1 MGTGKLL
8 GRPDDMLWGNPGRN
22 SFPRRGKGGGGL
34 VTWREFRLYLKA
46 FDEND
51 SIVELIFTMHIHY
64 PGHAE
69 RFREE
74 HVNQETLEVKQPYL
88 TQNLIT
94 RQKQIDFLQLT

>member
-1 MGTGKLL
+1 MILIV
-8 GRPDDMLWGNPGRN
+8 
-22 SFPRRGKGGGGL
+22 SSCKGIISSWISHL
-34 VTWREFRLYLKA
+34 ALYLKA

-51 SIVELIFTMHIHY
+51 SIVELIFTIHIHY

-88 TQNLIT
+88 AQNLIT
-94 RQKQIDFLQLT
+94 RQRQIDFLQLT